1 MKKGR
6 RILSYLYEATVK
18 NRISAVAL
26 TVMEILLSLA
36 GIGFAMATRSAL
48 DGAAGQDMAALRIGL
63 IWMVLFV
70 SGRIAFRAMSYHLN
84 EKVRTSIENNIKSRL
99 LHHLLH
105 SDYTQTEAVHTGEW
119 MNRLTSDTSVVAGG
133 LTELL
138 PNLFGMLVKLIGAAV
153 MIVVL
158 IPQVAYFLLPTG
170 FFVLLVTWALRK
182 TMKRQHKAVQESDGF
197 MRSFLQERLGNMMI
211 VRAFRAE
218 SIVENEAEARM
229 DRHRKARMQ
238 RNTVSNICNIG
249 FSVLMNALYIGSFA
263 YCGIGIVGGTITYGT
278 LLAVIQLV
286 GQIQAPFAGLSGIVP
301 RYFAMTA
308 SAERLLEAEAFEK
321 EKGKEAT
328 HPEAFAS
335 VAFDNVRFAYSDGNS
350 QTVFTDISLQFHK
363 GDYVALTGHSGG
375 GKSTLFKLLLCLFKP
390 TEGCISIGHLDGS
403 KTPLNVAHRPLFAY
417 VPQGNGIMSGSIREI
432 VTFASKEDADI
443 EKINRALK
451 IACADTFVAELENG
465 IDTVLGER
473 GAGLSEGQMQRL
485 VIARAIYANAP
496 VILFDEAT
504 SALDAETES
513 KVLANLKSMTDKT
526 VLIVTH
532 RPAALEIC
540 NRIVEVNEG
549 EVKEL

>member
-1 MKKGR
+1 MKKGHR
-6 RILSYLYEATVK
+6 TISYLYEATEK
-18 NRISAVAL
+18 NRIFAVAL
-26 TVMEILLSLA
+26 TVMEIILSLA
-36 GIGFAMATRSAL
+36 GIGFAMAMRSAL
-48 DGAAGQDMAALRIGL
+48 DGAANQDMTALRVGL
-63 IWMVLFV
+63 VWMVMFV
-70 SGRIAFRAMSYHLN
+70 LARIGFRAISCRLN
-84 EKVRTSIENNIKSRL
+84 EKVRTSIENNLKSRL
-99 LHHLLH
+99 LRHLLH

-119 MNRLTSDTSVVAGG
+119 MNRLTSDTTVVAGG

-138 PNLFGMLVKLIGAAV
+138 PNLFGMLVKLIGATV

-158 IPQVAYFLLPTG
+158 IPQVAYFLIPTG
-170 FFVLLVTWALRK
+170 LLVLLITWVLRG

-218 SIVENEAEARM
+218 GIVEKEAEERM
-229 DRHRKARMQ
+229 DIHKKARMQ

-286 GQIQAPFAGLSGIVP
+286 GQIQTPFAGLSGIVP

-321 EKGKEAT
+321 ENGEETANPNT
-328 HPEAFAS
+328 FAS
-335 VAFDNVRFAYSDGNS
+335 VDLDNVSFAYSDGNR
-350 QTVFTDISLQFHK
+350 QTVFTDISLQLHK

-375 GKSTLFKLLLCLFKP
+375 GKSTLFKLLLCLYKP
-390 TEGCISIGHLDGS
+390 TNGCVSVRYLDGS
-403 KTPLNVAHRPLFAY
+403 KTPLNVAHRLLFAY
-417 VPQGNGIMSGSIREI
+417 VPQGNEIMSGSIREI
-432 VTFASKEDADI
+432 VTFASKEDTDI
-443 EKINRALK
+443 DRINHALK

-485 VIARAIYANAP
+485 AIARAIYANAP
-496 VILFDEAT
+496 IILFDEAT